1 MEKDDQR
8 ELAEN
13 KLLILIN
20 KIFSISKED
29 KLKVN
34 LATTNALMTS
44 NSYKGLSEENY
55 NKVVAFRRQLL
66 HKDAVRAHKEI
77 FCRKKQKEIHKLDI
91 QLECQIC
98 GIITPDKE
106 LGKRIVEDPSTSA
119 EAKGTLPKTG
129 VLLKKT
135 EKPILG
141 SNHFWKRKWRIYFRK
156 RKWSIYFWKRKW
168 SIFKVEHILLK
179 K

>member
-1 MEKDDQR
+1 MQPTLEKDDLR
-8 ELAEN
+8 DIAEN
-13 KLLILIN
+13 KLSILIN

-44 NSYKGLSEENY
+44 YSHKGLSEEDY

-66 HKDAVRAHKEI
+66 HKDAVGAHKEI
-77 FCRKKQKEIHKLDI
+77 FCRKKQKEVNKFGI

-106 LGKRIVEDPSTSA
+106 SGKRIIEDPSTSA
-119 EAKGTLPKTG
+119 KDKEFLPKTG
-129 VLLKKT
+129 ILYKA
-135 EKPILG
+135 KPG
-141 SNHFWKRKWRIYFRK
+141 SRF
-156 RKWSIYFWKRKW
+156 
-168 SIFKVEHILLK
+168 
-179 K
+179 